1 MARLLPVPPPLDLDL
16 DAPISKHFCLRD
28 LIECGS
34 TWHRFAAEGKKIDNL
49 PREIE
54 SVHAL
59 ERLAQTTLDPVVE
72 EFGGLELTYGFATPR
87 LTKHIKR
94 HICPGLDQHAAHE
107 LNRVGKPVCSR
118 GGAACDF
125 RVVGVDVAELV
136 EFIRSG
142 DMFDRLYI
150 YDRSSRIHVAA
161 QSRPRRHVVH
171 LSQDARGRRIPRL
184 VAGRPQAGNR

>member
-49 PREIE
+49 PRQVE

-59 ERLAQTTLDPVVE
+59 ERLAQTILDPVVD

-125 RVVGVDVAELV
+125 RVVGVGSDAVLRFLV
-136 EFIRSG
+136 SG
-142 DMFDRLYI
+142 GRFDRVYVYEGADVLHVSAAR
-150 YDRSSRIHVAA
+150 DPMRSIVSMLIAA
-161 QSRPRRHVVH
+161 S
-171 LSQDARGRRIPRL
+171 GRRYPAPPS
-184 VAGRPQAGNR
+184 VYDDQSQ